1 MKKVD
6 PFIERPRG
14 ELNERVLVCL
24 VGGTIKYVGPV
35 HWSKVSHVGIVLD
48 KPVGDIDGEVGGVR
62 YFSCGPNQGWMEPLA
77 KLTCRGNWRRATVKQ
92 KAAAKTVGQKA
103 ATAKQKAAAKVAAKT
118 IGQKAATAKQ
128 KAAAKTVGKKA
139 ATAKQKVAAKAAAKT
154 IGQKAATAKQKVAAK
169 TIGQK
174 AATAKQKVAAKTIG
188 QKAATPKQKSAVAA
202 SNQKRK
208 REEPKNKLCGIVSS
222 GLIRKCG
229 RSKA

>member
-1 MKKVD
+1 MKKLD

-48 KPVGDIDGEVGGVR
+48 RPVGDIDGEVGGVR

-77 KLTCRGNWRRATVKQ
+77 KLTCRGNWRPATVKQ

-103 ATAKQKAAAKVAAKT
+103 ATAKQKAAAK
-118 IGQKAATAKQ
+118 
-128 KAAAKTVGKKA
+128 TVGKK
-139 ATAKQKVAAKAAAKT
+139 T
-154 IGQKAATAKQKVAAK
+154 ATAKQKVAAK

>member
-1 MKKVD
+1 LNPV
-6 PFIERPRG
+6 IERPRG
-14 ELNERVLVCL
+14 ELDERVLVCL

-77 KLTCRGNWRRATVKQ
+77 ELTCRGNWRPATV
-92 KAAAKTVGQKA
+92 
-103 ATAKQKAAAKVAAKT
+103 
-118 IGQKAATAKQ
+118 KQ

>member
-1 MKKVD
+1 MKKLD

-14 ELNERVLVCL
+14 ELNERVLVCLVGGCL

-77 KLTCRGNWRRATVKQ
+77 ELTCRGNWRPTTVKQ
-92 KAAAKTVGQKA
+92 KAAAKTV
-103 ATAKQKAAAKVAAKT
+103 
-118 IGQKAATAKQ
+118 
-128 KAAAKTVGKKA
+128 
-139 ATAKQKVAAKAAAKT
+139 
-154 IGQKAATAKQKVAAK
+154 
-169 TIGQK
+169 GQK

-202 SNQKRK
+202 SNQKRT